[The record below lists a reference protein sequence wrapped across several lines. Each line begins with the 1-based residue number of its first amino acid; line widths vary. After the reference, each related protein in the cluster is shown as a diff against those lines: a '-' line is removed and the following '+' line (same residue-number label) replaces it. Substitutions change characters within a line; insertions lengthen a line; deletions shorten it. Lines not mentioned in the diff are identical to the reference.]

1 MSEWLLLP
9 GWYDLLTGLRLLALL
24 PFLIAWGAVGWMAG
38 PWIEA
43 RFMETTSG
51 YVSWMVQT
59 ADKMFMEISGRQVV
73 VGMFLGMMLG
83 VGAAFLLT
91 AGLAWTT
98 PYHLLRGLLV
108 MIFVLAG
115 YRVPRWIMQWVWN
128 RRVNT
133 FSDQMLD
140 ALTFMSNGLKS
151 GLSLVQCM
159 DMVREELPNPVSQ
172 EFGLVMSE
180 QRLGVPLEDALINL
194 EERIGTEDL
203 QIMVTSINILRQ
215 SGGNL
220 SETFDT
226 ISFTIQERRKV
237 QGRIK
242 TLTAQGI
249 SQGVIIVILP
259 FVLGAVLYVMDGE
272 LIERLWTTGLGW
284 AMLAVMLFLQILGA
298 FLIKRI
304 VTIEV

>member
-1 MSEWLLLP
+1 
-9 GWYDLLTGLRLLALL
+9 
-24 PFLIAWGAVGWMAG
+24 
-38 PWIEA
+38 
-43 RFMETTSG
+43 
-51 YVSWMVQT
+51 
-59 ADKMFMEISGRQVV
+59 
-73 VGMFLGMMLG
+73 
-83 VGAAFLLT
+83 
-91 AGLAWTT
+91 
-98 PYHLLRGLLV
+98 
-108 MIFVLAG
+108 
-115 YRVPRWIMQWVWN
+115 
-128 RRVNT
+128 
-133 FSDQMLD
+133 
-140 ALTFMSNGLKS
+140 
-151 GLSLVQCM
+151 
-159 DMVREELPNPVSQ
+159 
-172 EFGLVMSE
+172 MSE

-194 EERIGTEDL
+194 EDRIGTEDL

-226 ISFTIQERRKV
+226 ISTTIQERRKV

-272 LIERLWTTGLGW
+272 LISRLWTTGLGW